1 MRPIS
6 TGCGSTST
14 ESSAN
19 TIDYGPLTG
28 FPMDHFKVVRYILKV
43 KLTGKDTMEYE
54 QDTRLQIKG
63 RGLMHH
69 TDANHFKRVS

>member
-1 MRPIS
+1 
-6 TGCGSTST
+6 
-14 ESSAN
+14 
-19 TIDYGPLTG
+19 
-28 FPMDHFKVVRYILKV
+28 MDHFKVVRYILKV